1 MSYLTSVI
9 NTYRLGGIILLLLC
23 CSCES
28 QEDLSKEYPFPA
40 DNPPSA
46 QKIELGR
53 ALFFDKR
60 LSLDE
65 SIACADCHN
74 PAFAFTDRKAVSDGI
89 NGKHSE
95 RNAPTLL
102 NSAFLQTVMFDA
114 HLKTLELQ
122 VIVPIQEAT
131 EMGHNMKVLI
141 PKLRTIPE
149 YQKAAKT
156 LFNRDFDAW
165 VLTRSIAAFER
176 SLISLNSPYDQY
188 IKGNKR
194 ALSSDQQAGMKLFN
208 SLYCTTC
215 HPAPYFTNFKA
226 ENNGLYLDYGIDKG
240 RFRINLDS
248 ADIGFFKTP
257 TLRNIE
263 LTYPYMHDGSLQSLD
278 EVIEHYLVGGKHP
291 KGQHFSILPFKLTPR
306 EKKQLISFLGALT
319 DTSYLKNF
327 QLHAP

>member
-1 MSYLTSVI
+1 MYYFTSVI
-9 NTYRLGGIILLLLC
+9 RSYRLGGILMLLLC

-28 QEDLSKEYPFPA
+28 PEDLSKEYPFPV

-74 PAFAFTDRKAVSDGI
+74 PSFAFTDRKAVSDGI

-141 PKLRTIPE
+141 PKLRAIPE

-188 IKGNKR
+188 MKGNKR
-194 ALSSDQQAGMKLFN
+194 ALSSEQHAGMKLFN

-226 ENNGLYLDYGIDKG
+226 ENNGLYHDYGNDKG

-278 EVIEHYLVGGKHP
+278 EVIEHYVAGGKHP
-291 KGQHFSILPFKLTPR
+291 KGQHPSILRFQLTTR

-327 QLHAP
+327 

>member
-1 MSYLTSVI
+1 MYYLTSVI
-9 NTYRLGGIILLLLC
+9 RSYRLGGILMLLLC

-28 QEDLSKEYPFPA
+28 PEDLSKEYPFPV
-40 DNPPSA
+40 DNPPST

-74 PAFAFTDRKAVSDGI
+74 PSFAFTDRKAVSDGI

-141 PKLRTIPE
+141 PKLRAIPE

-188 IKGNKR
+188 MKGNKR
-194 ALSSDQQAGMKLFN
+194 ALSSEQQAGMKLFN

-226 ENNGLYLDYGIDKG
+226 ENNGFYTEGSSDKG
-240 RFRINLDS
+240 RFRVTLDS
-248 ADIGFFKTP
+248 SDIGRFKTP
-257 TLRNIE
+257 SLRNIA
-263 LTYPYMHDGSLQSLD
+263 LTYPYMHDGSLATID
-278 EVIEHYLVGGKHP
+278 EVIHHYA
-291 KGQHFSILPFKLTPR
+291 KGTRNNNRTHSSIAPFSITPLQTQ
-306 EKKQLISFLGALT
+306 QLKAFLFALT
-319 DTSYLKNF
+319 DTSYLEKY
-327 QLHAP
+327 

>member
-1 MSYLTSVI
+1 
-9 NTYRLGGIILLLLC
+9 
-23 CSCES
+23 
-28 QEDLSKEYPFPA
+28 LSKEYPFPS

-74 PAFAFTDRKAVSDGI
+74 PSFAFTDRKAVSDGI

-141 PKLRTIPE
+141 PKLRAIPE

-176 SLISLNSPYDQY
+176 SLISLNSPYDQFMR
-188 IKGNKR
+188 GNKQ
-194 ALSSDQQAGMKLFN
+194 ALTSDQRAGMKLFN
-208 SLYCTTC
+208 TLYCTTC
-215 HPAPYFTNFKA
+215 HPAPYFTNFNA
-226 ENNGLYLDYGIDKG
+226 ENNGLYKEYGTDKG

-263 LTYPYMHDGSLQSLD
+263 LTYPYMHDGSLKSLD

-291 KGQHFSILPFKLTPR
+291 KGQHPSILPLELTPR
-306 EKKQLISFLGALT
+306 EKKQLISFLSALT

-327 QLHAP
+327 QSHAP